1 MYFGGN
7 HRWVP
12 LRLANKVLDIR
23 VTETV
28 AAKTILNYFRPR
40 VVPHF
45 SSGIVERAKRSRG
58 VIFTRARVSLALL
71 SLRKNEG
78 LLVVYNYVN
87 CVSNLRKTNLKVAEH
102 SFGRL

>member
-12 LRLANKVLDIR
+12 LRLANKVLDVR

-28 AAKTILNYFRPR
+28 AAKTILNYFRLR

-45 SSGIVERAKRSRG
+45 PQG
-58 VIFTRARVSLALL
+58 
-71 SLRKNEG
+71 
-78 LLVVYNYVN
+78 
-87 CVSNLRKTNLKVAEH
+87 
-102 SFGRL
+102 